1 MKTARHIVRCPRGF
15 TLMEVLIAVVAFA
28 IVLAAI
34 NGVYYGA
41 IRLRNKTTTG
51 LEQALPLE
59 HATAIIKRDLANI
72 VLPGGT
78 FSGALQTGSTS
89 NRIVGQSSPSF
100 YTSRGLIDDTS
111 PWGDVQRVS
120 YLLLD
125 STNHANGKDLIRS
138 VSRNLLPVLQDQP
151 EQQWLMTGLQQMT
164 FLFYDGSQW
173 RDSWDSTTPD
183 LTTGLSNSLPKAVKV
198 QIQLLPEGTGRGRQ
212 REVPIEL
219 VVPITV
225 QARTNQ
231 AQPTTGGQP

>member
-1 MKTARHIVRCPRGF
+1 MKTARQTVRRPRGF
-15 TLMEVLIAVVAFA
+15 TLLEVLIAVVAFA

-41 IRLRNKTTTG
+41 IRLRNKTTSG

-59 HATAIIKRDLANI
+59 HATEIIKRDLANL

-78 FSGALQTGSTS
+78 LSGTLQSGSTS
-89 NRIVGQSSPSF
+89 NRVAGQRSPSF
-100 YTSRGLIDDTS
+100 YTSRGVIDDSS
-111 PWGDVQRVS
+111 PWAAVKRVS

-125 STNHANGKDLIRS
+125 GTNRANGKDLVRS
-138 VSRNLLPVLQDQP
+138 VSRNLLPVLQDQA
-151 EQQWLMTGLQQMT
+151 EQQWLMTGLQDIA

-173 RDSWDSTTPD
+173 RDAWDSTTADPRS
-183 LTTGLSNSLPKAVKV
+183 GLSNSVPKAIKV
-198 QIQLLPEGTGRGRQ
+198 QIQLLSEGTGRGRQ

-219 VVPITV
+219 VVPIAV

-231 AQPTTGGQP
+231 AQQATGGQR